1 VWWDAAVTYR
11 AAVVGAG
18 PSGLYAADALAS
30 AGVQVDVLERL
41 PVPFG
46 LVRYGVAP
54 DHFSIRS
61 VRDTLH
67 KVLERPEVRL
77 LAGVEVGADVSLSE
91 LVDAYD
97 AVVLTYGASRDRH
110 LDVPGEDLPGS
121 VAATDLVNWYCGHPD
136 ADRAGIE
143 AALQGVTSA
152 VVVGVGNV
160 AVDVARVLVAPA
172 ERLAATDMPQHVLD
186 ALAATGITDVHI
198 LGRRTAAHAT
208 WTTKE
213 LRELGELDGV
223 DVVCDAG
230 ELVSEP
236 VAARLDEE
244 DRVVHRNLEVLHEWS
259 TREPTGAPRR
269 IHLHFHARPHELRGD
284 GRVGSVVVERTHVDD
299 DGSASGT
306 GETWELPAQLVV
318 RSVGYRGLQLDGVP
332 FDPRR
337 NVVRNVEG
345 RVVDESGAAVPGLY
359 VAGWIKRGPSGI
371 IGTNK
376 KDAGA
381 TVAHLL
387 EDLEGREPKG
397 GDGAVPLLAAR
408 GVAAVG
414 LDGWHGIDA
423 AERALGAARGRDRT
437 TIHERDALVAAARGS
452 A

>member
-1 VWWDAAVTYR
+1 VWEGASVTYR

-30 AGVQVDVLERL
+30 AGAQVDVIERL

-61 VRDTLH
+61 VRDTLA
-67 KVLERPEVRL
+67 KVLARPEVRL
-77 LAGVEVGADVSLSE
+77 LAGVEVGSDVSVAE
-91 LVDAYD
+91 LLAAYD

-136 ADRAGIE
+136 ADRETIE
-143 AALQGVTSA
+143 AALRAATSV

-172 ERLAATDMPQHVLD
+172 SRLDATDMPQHVLD
-186 ALAATGITDVHI
+186 VVESTGITEVHI
-198 LGRRTAAHAT
+198 LGRRTAAHAN

-223 DVVCDAG
+223 DVVCQPV

-236 VAARLDEE
+236 VADRLDEE

-259 TREPTGAPRR
+259 QREPTGAPKR

-284 GRVGSVVVERTHVDD
+284 GRVETLVVERTRVDD
-299 DGSASGT
+299 DGSAHGT

-318 RSVGYRGLQLDGVP
+318 RSVGYRGLPLEDVP
-332 FDPRR
+332 FDSRR
-337 NVVRNVEG
+337 NVVRNDEG
-345 RVVDESGAAVPGLY
+345 RVVDESGAQVPGLY

-376 KDAGA
+376 KDAAA

-387 EDLEGREPKG
+387 EDLDGAEPKG
-397 GDGAVPLLAAR
+397 GDGIVPLLAER
-408 GVAAVG
+408 GVVPVG
-414 LDGWHGIDA
+414 LEGWHAVDA
-423 AERALGAARGRDRT
+423 AERALGGSRGRDRT
-437 TIHERDALVAAARGS
+437 TIHERDALLDAARS
-452 A
+452 V